1 MVQSVYNV
9 SKPTCR
15 ELHPGDCLL
24 GVHSFFLQ
32 FPNHSLGVC
41 LPGGGGGGGGDI
53 KLRTYFQGTARVGCC
68 LFIRFLTGNC
78 LPVWS
83 LCILFPNLPAGD
95 CRQGVHLVL
104 LVPNLHPGNFVL
116 GVHS

>member
-41 LPGGGGGGGGDI
+41 LPGGGGDI